1 MSLLAQKCFF
11 LMFTYCISQ
20 ISILNTQLK
29 DSKCQSESSEQE
41 KKKAEETIELE
52 RTKYQQQVLI
62 ALNL

>member
-1 MSLLAQKCFF
+1 
-11 LMFTYCISQ
+11 MFTYCISQ